1 MSMNATDTN
10 IAVTPTFAIP
20 TAHEAVARINRWLHR
35 DLGTAVHAASATF
48 DPATFYWHV
57 PIELAYGAS
66 GPLGVVGDVYVHA
79 ATGDFAGRPNAE
91 EFHQRAEA
99 LAVAHGIGREALV
112 IEMPPLMS

>member
-20 TAHEAVARINRWLHR
+20 TAHEAVTRVNRWLHR
-35 DLGTAVHAASATF
+35 DIGTAVHAASATF

-66 GPLGVVGDVYVHA
+66 GPLGMVGDVYVHA
-79 ATGDFAGRPNAE
+79 ATGDFADGP
-91 EFHQRAEA
+91 
-99 LAVAHGIGREALV
+99 
-112 IEMPPLMS
+112 MPRNFASAQKLWRLRMRSSVRST

>member
-1 MSMNATDTN
+1 MSMNGTDMD

-20 TAHEAVARINRWLHR
+20 TAHEAVARVNRRLHR

-57 PIELAYGAS
+57 PIELAYGAR

-79 ATGDFAGRPNAE
+79 APGDFAGRPNAE
-91 EFHQRAEA
+91 EFRRRAEA

-112 IEMPPLMS
+112 IETPPLIS